1 MPQSSGSKASN
12 WQAESLRL
20 TVFLATNVQLR
31 DEGWWTKVAGTDP
44 ENRIAKP
51 NRGEIVEAGIF
62 QGNVLT
68 LSVQPGRVD
77 WILGPNMSIEDDLG
91 EIKSVGSFRSAETT
105 FSATMS
111 DWLKD
116 CPSTVRLAYGAVL
129 LEPVENREKGYL
141 RVAEYVPAVKIDP
154 LGSEDF
160 LYQINRPRESTTVKG
175 MRLNRLS
182 KWSVASFQPV
192 RFSIGIPQSQP
203 RQPLVYSH
211 GGTLAMACRAEFD
224 LSTAAGIQQELPHDM
239 LPRIFNELV
248 ALGSEIAQYGDMP

>member
-141 RVAEYVPAVKIDP
+141 RVAGHGYGSGSGGFGAVYRATHLAMKRPIAVKVFRPVPGNDSSEGLERFQLEAISLCRINHPNAVAP
-154 LGSEDF
+154 LNHPVIIAG
-160 LYQINRPRESTTVKG
+160 RPR
-175 MRLNRLS
+175 
-182 KWSVASFQPV
+182 
-192 RFSIGIPQSQP
+192 
-203 RQPLVYSH
+203 
-211 GGTLAMACRAEFD
+211 
-224 LSTAAGIQQELPHDM
+224 
-239 LPRIFNELV
+239 
-248 ALGSEIAQYGDMP
+248 

>member
-1 MPQSSGSKASN
+1 
-12 WQAESLRL
+12 
-20 TVFLATNVQLR
+20 
-31 DEGWWTKVAGTDP
+31 
-44 ENRIAKP
+44 
-51 NRGEIVEAGIF
+51 
-62 QGNVLT
+62 
-68 LSVQPGRVD
+68 
-77 WILGPNMSIEDDLG
+77 
-91 EIKSVGSFRSAETT
+91 
-105 FSATMS
+105 MS